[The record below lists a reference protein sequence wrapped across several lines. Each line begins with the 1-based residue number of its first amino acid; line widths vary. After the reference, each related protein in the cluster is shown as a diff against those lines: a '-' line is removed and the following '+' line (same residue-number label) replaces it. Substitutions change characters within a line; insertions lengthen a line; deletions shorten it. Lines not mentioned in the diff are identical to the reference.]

1 MSRTARR
8 AVLAGT
14 VTGVLVGAAM
24 VATRHVVAD
33 VGPFTLAFLRYAIGV
48 LGLAPWALAG
58 RRVAIPRRDAGA
70 IALLGIGQFAVLIAL
85 LNHGLADVT
94 AGLGALL
101 FATLP
106 LMALLLAVTLGRE
119 ALGAGKLAGCA
130 LAIAGVGL
138 AVGGPGGGGGAG
150 GIAAV
155 LAAAAVGALCAVFY
169 RDYVARYPPVQVCLL
184 AMLASVA
191 ALAPFA
197 LGESLGRG
205 LPALGPSGAF
215 AVLFIGL
222 ASSLGY
228 FTWLYALAHATASRV
243 CLFLALGPI
252 TAAGLGALLL
262 DEPLTLGL
270 VASLPLVIAGLWL
283 AHRRAP
289 PRPAVPPPPATKAP

>member
-1 MSRTARR
+1 MSRTARLS
-8 AVLAGT
+8 VLAGT
-14 VTGVLVGAAM
+14 VTGILVGAAM

-33 VGPFTLAFLRYAIGV
+33 VGLFTLAFLRYAIGV

-58 RRVAIPRRDAGA
+58 RRVVIPLRDAGA

-94 AGLGALL
+94 AGLSALL

-119 ALGAGKLAGCA
+119 ASSAGKFAGCA
-130 LAIAGVGL
+130 LAIVGVGL
-138 AVGGPGGGGGAG
+138 AGGGGAG

-155 LAAAAVGALCAVFY
+155 LAAAAVGALCAVFC
-169 RDYVARYPPVQVCLL
+169 RDYVAGYPPVQVCLL
-184 AMLASVA
+184 AMLVSVA
-191 ALAPFA
+191 TLAPFA
-197 LGESLGRG
+197 LAERLSRG
-205 LPALGPSGAF
+205 LPTPSPSGAF
-215 AVLFIGL
+215 AVLFIGF

-228 FTWLYALAHATASRV
+228 FTWLYALAHATVSRV

-252 TAAGLGALLL
+252 TAGGLGELLL

-270 VASLPLVIAGLWL
+270 VASLPLVIVGLWL

-289 PRPAVPPPPATKAP
+289 PRSAVRPPPATKAL

>member
-1 MSRTARR
+1 MSRTARLS
-8 AVLAGT
+8 VLAGT
-14 VTGVLVGAAM
+14 VTGILVGAAM

-33 VGPFTLAFLRYAIGV
+33 VGLFTLAFLRYAIGV

-58 RRVAIPRRDAGA
+58 RRVVIPLRDAGA
-70 IALLGIGQFAVLIAL
+70 IAL

-94 AGLGALL
+94 AGLSALL

-119 ALGAGKLAGCA
+119 ASSAGKFAGCA
-130 LAIAGVGL
+130 LAIVGVGL
-138 AVGGPGGGGGAG
+138 AGGGGAG

-155 LAAAAVGALCAVFY
+155 LAAAAVGALCAVFC

-184 AMLASVA
+184 AMLVA
-191 ALAPFA
+191 VATLAPFA
-197 LGESLGRG
+197 LAERLSRG
-205 LPALGPSGAF
+205 LPTPSPSGAF
-215 AVLFIGL
+215 AVLFIGF

-228 FTWLYALAHATASRV
+228 FTWLYALAHATVSRV

-252 TAAGLGALLL
+252 TVGGLGELLL

-270 VASLPLVIAGLWL
+270 VASLPLVIVGLWL
-283 AHRRAP
+283 AHCRAP
-289 PRPAVPPPPATKAP
+289 PRSAVRPPPATKAL